1 MNKEDA
7 LKILGNREVKRE
19 DYQKIPN
26 EFWSDKDF
34 VLKAVNIKSIIFDQI
49 SDNLKKDREV
59 VLAAIKNHTSSYYI
73 DYLDNSFIEDKKFVL
88 EALKLN
94 KKFLILFRDNY
105 SEIIEKLIE
114 DNEIFDLIK
123 KGEVRGKLSSRK
135 LHECIKSQLSDFE
148 LICLTWSGGGDDFHG
163 YKLLY
168 GKKVNSQ
175 ISKIDIDER
184 KKQFIEKL
192 IDDSTIIE
200 EMNLQLGCAGEY
212 FCNGGLVFALN
223 PLTERFQ
230 WNITMNTS
238 AEFNELDEYDNVL
251 ATINLQKNFIG
262 ISLSGENGEE
272 VGYDEEYGE
281 FQYEKTPVFKK
292 IEI

>member
-7 LKILGNREVKRE
+7 LKILDESFVRDE
-19 DYQKIPN
+19 DYQKIPK

-34 VLKAVNIKSIIFDQI
+34 VLKAVKKKSSSINYAD
-49 SDNLKKDREV
+49 DTMKKNREV
-59 VLAAIKNHTSSYYI
+59 VLAAIKNDTSGYYI
-73 DYLDNSFIEDKKFVL
+73 DYLDKSFIEDKKFVL
-88 EALKLN
+88 EALKYN
-94 KKFLILFRDNY
+94 KNFLCLFRDY
-105 SEIIEKLIE
+105 KEIIEKLIE

-123 KGEVRGKLSSRK
+123 KGEVRGKLNSRK
-135 LHECIKSQLSDFE
+135 LHECIKSQLSDYE
-148 LICLTWSGGGDDFHG
+148 LICLFWSGGNDDFHG

-175 ISKIDIDER
+175 ISKIDIDES
-184 KKQFIEKL
+184 KKKFIEKL

-200 EMNLQLGCAGEY
+200 EMNLELGCAGEY

-230 WNITMNTS
+230 WNITTNMN
-238 AEFNELDEYDNVL
+238 AEFNELNEYDSVL
-251 ATINLQKNFIG
+251 ATINLQKDFIG
-262 ISLSGENGEE
+262 LSLSGENGEE
-272 VGYDEEYGE
+272 VGFDEENGE
-281 FQYEKTPVFKK
+281 CQYEKTPVGKE